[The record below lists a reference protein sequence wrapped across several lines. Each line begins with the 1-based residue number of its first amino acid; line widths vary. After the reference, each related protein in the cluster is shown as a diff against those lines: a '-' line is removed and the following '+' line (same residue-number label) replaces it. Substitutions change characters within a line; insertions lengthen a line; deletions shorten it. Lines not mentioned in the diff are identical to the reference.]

1 MQKRKKLICI
11 LLGALMLMGALSGC
25 APEATPEGERFVLR
39 VSVSGRIPS
48 LDPAMNT
55 DEKAQSAFCALYEN
69 LMRMADDG
77 TGRAAAAPG
86 VAKEYKAVENFDGTV
101 DYAFTLRASAR
112 WSDGARVR
120 ARDFV
125 YAWRR
130 LVDPETDSPNH
141 ALLSMIS
148 GYDTVRETGDIT
160 ALAVRAENDTTFRVT
175 LSAPCAYFLTEVCT
189 AVATMPVRGDL
200 IRDDPDWAER
210 AAVVGNGAYRV
221 GVWAKNEYLQL
232 RRSSSY
238 HDSRAAAP
246 DTLRFVFSGGG
257 AEAWR
262 LYESGRVDYA
272 ASPPGAAAASAA
284 VPLRATA
291 CLLYNHMSDVFSN
304 EHARRAFDLALDRAA
319 LAAAAGASAAPATG
333 YVPYGVA
340 GGVESEISDF
350 RAAGGEPC
358 AVDEAGYAARCLEA
372 ERELRLA
379 GYREGKG
386 FPDVTYL
393 YVADGAN
400 AAVAAAAAA
409 MWSEHL
415 SVSVATEGVSREE
428 FDQRVAEGAYDLA
441 ADTIRTPY
449 GDAMSYLGR
458 FSGTDG
464 NNLLHYAST
473 PYDLL
478 IGVAASTHD
487 EAARAA
493 FLHDAEALLLG
504 DAALSP
510 LYFDGVS
517 YLLREGLDGVY
528 HDALGNPYFFA
539 VTKG

>member
-39 VSVSGRIPS
+39 VSVCGRIPS

-101 DYAFTLRASAR
+101 DYAFTLRSSAR
-112 WSDGARVR
+112 WSDGTRVR

-141 ALLSMIS
+141 ALLSMVS

-160 ALAVRAENDTTFRVT
+160 ALAVKAENDTTFRVT

-232 RRSSSY
+232 RRSPSY
-238 HDSRAAAP
+238 HDSRAAVP

-257 AEAWR
+257 DEARR

-319 LAAAAGASAAPATG
+319 LAAAAGAAAAPATG
-333 YVPYGVA
+333 YVPYGV
-340 GGVESEISDF
+340 ESEITDF
-350 RAAGGEPC
+350 RAAGGELC

-379 GYREGKG
+379 GYRGGQGLPRRDLSLRCGRGERGRRG
-386 FPDVTYL
+386 GRGGDVERASQRL
-393 YVADGAN
+393 GGDGGRLARGIRPTRRRRRVRPRGGHN
-400 AAVAAAAAA
+400 PHALRRRDELSGALFRHGREQPPPLREHALRPSDRRRGVDARRGGAHGVPARRGGAAA
-409 MWSEHL
+409 
-415 SVSVATEGVSREE
+415 R
-428 FDQRVAEGAYDLA
+428 RRGALA
-441 ADTIRTPY
+441 A
-449 GDAMSYLGR
+449 
-458 FSGTDG
+458 
-464 NNLLHYAST
+464 LL
-473 PYDLL
+473 
-478 IGVAASTHD
+478 
-487 EAARAA
+487 
-493 FLHDAEALLLG
+493 
-504 DAALSP
+504 
-510 LYFDGVS
+510 
-517 YLLREGLDGVY
+517 
-528 HDALGNPYFFA
+528 
-539 VTKG
+539 